1 MIMNDFVS
9 EMGRGGGGGP
19 PFPGAVSVLTNLAAH
34 GLHLFAT
41 AAHNS
46 EFQIQ
51 SSQPLRTLFKLEI
64 EMVA

>member
-41 AAHNS
+41 AAHYEGFQNS
-46 EFQIQ
+46 VEAT
-51 SSQPLRTLFKLEI
+51 S
-64 EMVA
+64 